1 LRAIGSDSA
10 DWAVTVA
17 IYIDPPAETEAHWD
31 VWAGGFE
38 LPYSHLKN
46 AFEVDGISA
55 VLAENSTWRL
65 LQLQVVGRRKAAAPR
80 NIR

>member
-38 LPYSHLKN
+38 LPYSHLKKC
-46 AFEVDGISA
+46 
-55 VLAENSTWRL
+55 L
-65 LQLQVVGRRKAAAPR
+65 
-80 NIR
+80 